1 MCSVAS
7 ASGRRASR
15 WHAVEV
21 TVALPLRDCGLR
33 HIDCTF
39 MALIR
44 EFIKPEATMRIFP
57 WRLVLLMAM
66 AVSVVGYPQPATAT
80 TVNVTVAPGGAFV
93 FSPSSVTISPGD
105 TVRWTWD
112 DDFHSS
118 TSGRPGMPNGLWS
131 SGVLIQGAVFTHT
144 FNSVGTFQYYCTPH
158 WRCCNMVGTDM
169 VA

>member
-1 MCSVAS
+1 
-7 ASGRRASR
+7 
-15 WHAVEV
+15 
-21 TVALPLRDCGLR
+21 
-33 HIDCTF
+33 
-39 MALIR
+39 
-44 EFIKPEATMRIFP
+44 
-57 WRLVLLMAM
+57 LVLLMAM

-93 FSPSSVTISPGD
+93 VSPSSVTISPGD
-105 TVRWTWD
+105 TVRWTGD

-158 WRCCNMVGTDM
+158 WRCCSMVGTVM
-169 VA
+169 VVDASPTPTPTPSGTPSPPPAITLGNISTRSFVQTGDNVMIGGFIVQG